1 MEREKA
7 SGERGCPGP
16 LGPRVARGSVP
27 RQKTEGTEYRLR
39 RSPADRPVVAVRS
52 LLAGVAVERRGRL
65 TRNVDSINQDM
76 VFWEEPKLSMPMSQD
91 KPFGIPK
98 QAVWDAYRRV
108 AANKGAPGVDGQTV
122 KEFEADLGGNL
133 YKIWNRMSSGSY
145 FPPSVRAVEIPKPHG
160 DGVRMLGVPTIADR
174 VAQTVVAMHL
184 VERAEP
190 RFLADSYGYRPN
202 KSALEAVGVCRARCW
217 KHDWVIDLDVQ
228 KFFDEVP
235 WDLIVRAVETVTDS
249 RWVLLYVKRWLT
261 APLQHPDGTLVQREK
276 GTPQGSAVSPI
287 LANLFMH
294 YAFDAWM
301 ARTFAGCPFERYA
314 DDVVVRC
321 TSRRQGEAV
330 LDAITTRMSEVG
342 LVLDP
347 EKTRVVYCKDDKRRG
362 EHEHTSFAFLG
373 FAFQARMTRARGGGK
388 FSGFLPAISPEA
400 LKAKGA
406 ELRAMRIHRHP
417 TLSIAELARWL
428 NPIVAGWMNYY
439 GHYYRSQMHP
449 LLQRLNTYIRRWA
462 GRKYRRLRSL
472 KRFQAWWSGL
482 LGRKP
487 GLFAHWRWV
496 RIV

>member
-1 MEREKA
+1 M
-7 SGERGCPGP
+7 
-16 LGPRVARGSVP
+16 
-27 RQKTEGTEYRLR
+27 
-39 RSPADRPVVAVRS
+39 PADRPVVAVRS
-52 LLAGVAVERRGRL
+52 LLAGVAVKPRGRL
-65 TRNVDSINQDM
+65 TRNVDSINQD
-76 VFWEEPKLSMPMSQD
+76 VVSWEEAKLSMPMSQD
-91 KPFGIPK
+91 KPFVIAK

-108 AANKGAPGVDGQTV
+108 AANKGAPGVDGRTLG
-122 KEFEADLGGNL
+122 EFEADLGDNL

-145 FPPSVRAVEIPKPHG
+145 FPPPVRAVQIPKAHG
-160 DGVRMLGVPTIADR
+160 DGVRVLGVPTIADR

-184 VERAEP
+184 TERAEP
-190 RFLADSYGYRPN
+190 RFLPDSYGYRPN

-228 KFFDEVP
+228 KFFDTVP
-235 WDLIVRAVETVTDS
+235 WDLVIKAVRAVTDS
-249 RWVLLYVKRWLT
+249 RWVLLYVRRWLS
-261 APLQHPDGTLVQREK
+261 APLEHPDGTLVQREK

-301 ARTFAGCPFERYA
+301 AREFAGCPFERYA
-314 DDVVVRC
+314 DDAVVHC
-321 TSRRQGEAV
+321 TSRRQAEAV
-330 LDAITTRMSEVG
+330 LDAIAMRLSEVG
-342 LVLDP
+342 LVLHP

-362 EHEHTSFAFLG
+362 EHEHTSFTFLG
-373 FAFQARMTRARGGGK
+373 FAFKAPMTRARGGGK

-400 LKAKGA
+400 LKAKSA

-417 TLSIAELARWL
+417 TLSMADLTRWL

-439 GHYYRSQMHP
+439 GRFYRSLMHP
-449 LLQRLNTYIRRWA
+449 LLRRLNSYLRRWA

-472 KRFQAWWSGL
+472 KRFTAWWAGL
-482 LGRKP
+482 IERQP